1 MTIIWSD
8 GGDGSRLAPNDLNRE
23 EIGMSTVRWGV
34 IGNAKIGRDRLQ
46 PAIEASAH
54 GELVAVASRS
64 GDLSYEALL
73 ARDDIDA
80 VYIPLPNHLHVEWS
94 RKALEAGKHVLCEK
108 SITLSPQELEPLMD
122 VRPDLILSEAFM
134 VRFHP
139 QWVKV
144 RELVQNGVIGEAR
157 AISGQF
163 SFYNVDPKNVR
174 NQPNMGG
181 GGILDI
187 GCYPIFTA
195 RFVWGAEPI
204 KGASL
209 IVEQDDFGTD
219 IQCSAIMEFPDNRHL
234 NFVCSTQLQLHQRM
248 VIQGTKG
255 RIEVKVPFNPYP
267 GIAEPE
273 LYLYEGASLG
283 DEHGQRVAIE
293 HVDQYVLEVDA
304 MNRAI
309 LGQEEW
315 SVSRTE
321 IMAQAKAIAMV
332 FDGRI

>member
-1 MTIIWSD
+1 LKVGEHIV
-8 GGDGSRLAPNDLNRE
+8 GK
-23 EIGMSTVRWGV
+23 VRWGV

-46 PAIEASAH
+46 PAIEASEH

-64 GDLSYEALL
+64 GELSYEALL
-73 ARDDIDA
+73 AREDIDA

-108 SITLSPQELEPLMD
+108 SITLSPDELAPLLD

-139 QWVKV
+139 QWIKA
-144 RELVQNGVIGEAR
+144 RELVQSGAIGEAR
-157 AISGQF
+157 AINGQF
-163 SFYNVDPKNVR
+163 TFYNVDPNNVR

-195 RFVWGAEPI
+195 RFIWGTEPI
-204 KGASL
+204 KAASM

-219 IQCSAIMEFPDNRHL
+219 IQCSAIMEFPENRHL
-234 NFVCSTQLQLHQRM
+234 NFSCSTQLELLQSM
-248 VIQGTKG
+248 VIQGTTG

-273 LYLYEGASLG
+273 LYLYEGAGLG
-283 DEHGQRVAIE
+283 VAHRQRIE
-293 HVDQYVLEVDA
+293 IENVDQYVLEVEA

-309 LGQEEW
+309 LGQEPW
-315 SVSRTE
+315 SIPRSD
-321 IMAQAKAIAMV
+321 IMAQARAIAMV
-332 FDGRI
+332 FDNRL

>member
-1 MTIIWSD
+1 M
-8 GGDGSRLAPNDLNRE
+8 GK
-23 EIGMSTVRWGV
+23 VRWGV

-46 PAIEASAH
+46 PAIEASEH

-64 GDLSYEALL
+64 GELSYEALL
-73 ARDDIDA
+73 AREDIDA

-108 SITLSPQELEPLMD
+108 SITLSPDELAPLLD

-139 QWVKV
+139 QWIKA
-144 RELVQNGVIGEAR
+144 RELVQSGAIGEAR
-157 AISGQF
+157 AINGQF
-163 SFYNVDPKNVR
+163 TFYNVDPNNVR

-195 RFVWGAEPI
+195 RFIWGTEPI
-204 KGASL
+204 KAASM

-219 IQCSAIMEFPDNRHL
+219 IQCSAIMEFPENRHL
-234 NFVCSTQLQLHQRM
+234 NFSCSTQLELVQSM
-248 VIQGTKG
+248 VIQGTTG

-273 LYLYEGASLG
+273 LYLYEGAGLG
-283 DEHGQRVAIE
+283 VAHRQRIE
-293 HVDQYVLEVDA
+293 IENVDQYVLEVEA

-309 LGQEEW
+309 LGQEPW
-315 SVSRTE
+315 SIPRSD
-321 IMAQAKAIAMV
+321 IMAQARAIAMV
-332 FDGRI
+332 FDNRL

>member
-1 MTIIWSD
+1 MLIIWSD
-8 GGDGSRLAPNDLNRE
+8 SDDGFRLARNTANTK
-23 EIGMSTVRWGV
+23 EISMSTVRWGV
-34 IGNAKIGRDRLQ
+34 IGNAKIGRERLQ

-108 SITLSPQELEPLMD
+108 SITLTPEALEPLLD

-144 RELVQNGVIGEAR
+144 RELVQSGAIGEAR
-157 AISGQF
+157 AINGQF
-163 SFYNVDPKNVR
+163 SFYNVDPQNVR

-187 GCYPIFTA
+187 GCYPIFSA
-195 RFVWGAEPI
+195 RYVWGTEPI
-204 KGASL
+204 KAASV
-209 IVEQDDFGTD
+209 IMEQADFGTD
-219 IQCSAIMEFPDNRHL
+219 VQCTGIMEFPDNRHL
-234 NFVCSTQLQLHQRM
+234 SFMCSTQLALHQR
-248 VIQGTKG
+248 VVVQGTTG

-267 GIAEPE
+267 GLAEPE
-273 LYLYEGASLG
+273 LYLFEGTGLG
-283 DEHGQRVAIE
+283 DGHGQRIE
-293 HVDQYVLEVDA
+293 IENVDQYVLEVEA

-309 LGQEEW
+309 LGLEEW
-315 SVSRTE
+315 SVPRTE
-321 IMAQAKAIAMV
+321 IMAQARAIAMV
-332 FDGRI
+332 FDGKI

>member
-1 MTIIWSD
+1 M
-8 GGDGSRLAPNDLNRE
+8 GK
-23 EIGMSTVRWGV
+23 VRWGV

-46 PAIEASAH
+46 PAIEASEH

-64 GDLSYEALL
+64 GELSYEALL
-73 ARDDIDA
+73 AREDIDA

-108 SITLSPQELEPLMD
+108 SITLSPDELAPLLD

-139 QWVKV
+139 QWIKA
-144 RELVQNGVIGEAR
+144 RELVQSGAIGEAR
-157 AISGQF
+157 AINGQF
-163 SFYNVDPKNVR
+163 TFYNVDPNNVR

-195 RFVWGAEPI
+195 RFIWGTEPI
-204 KGASL
+204 KAASM

-219 IQCSAIMEFPDNRHL
+219 IQCAAIMEFPENRHL
-234 NFVCSTQLQLHQRM
+234 NFSCSTQLELLQSM
-248 VIQGTKG
+248 VIQGTTG

-273 LYLYEGASLG
+273 LYLYEGAGLG
-283 DEHGQRVAIE
+283 VAHRQRIE
-293 HVDQYVLEVDA
+293 IENVDQYVLEVEA

-309 LGQEEW
+309 LGQEPW
-315 SVSRTE
+315 SIPRSD
-321 IMAQAKAIAMV
+321 IMAQARAIAMV
-332 FDGRI
+332 FDNRL

>member
-1 MTIIWSD
+1 M
-8 GGDGSRLAPNDLNRE
+8 GK
-23 EIGMSTVRWGV
+23 VRWGV

-46 PAIEASAH
+46 PAIEASEH

-64 GDLSYEALL
+64 GELSYEALL
-73 ARDDIDA
+73 AREDIDA

-108 SITLSPQELEPLMD
+108 SITLSPDELAPLLD

-139 QWVKV
+139 QWIKA
-144 RELVQNGVIGEAR
+144 RELVQSGAIGEAR
-157 AISGQF
+157 AINGQF
-163 SFYNVDPKNVR
+163 TFYNVDPNNVR

-195 RFVWGAEPI
+195 RFIWGTEPI
-204 KGASL
+204 KAASM

-219 IQCSAIMEFPDNRHL
+219 IQCSAIMEFPENRHL
-234 NFVCSTQLQLHQRM
+234 NFSCSTQLELLQNM
-248 VIQGTKG
+248 VIQGTTG

-273 LYLYEGASLG
+273 LYLYEGAGLG
-283 DEHGQRVAIE
+283 VAHRQRIE
-293 HVDQYVLEVDA
+293 IENVDQYVLEVEA

-309 LGQEEW
+309 LGQEPW
-315 SVSRTE
+315 SIPRSD
-321 IMAQAKAIAMV
+321 IMAQARAIAMV
-332 FDGRI
+332 FDNRL

>member
-1 MTIIWSD
+1 M
-8 GGDGSRLAPNDLNRE
+8 GK
-23 EIGMSTVRWGV
+23 VRWGV
-34 IGNAKIGRDRLQ
+34 IGNSKIGRDRLQ
-46 PAIEASAH
+46 PAIEESAH

-64 GDLSYEALL
+64 GELSYEALL

-108 SITLSPQELEPLMD
+108 SITLSPAELAPLLD

-139 QWVKV
+139 QWIKARDLV
-144 RELVQNGVIGEAR
+144 RSGAIGEAR
-157 AISGQF
+157 AINGQF
-163 SFYNVDPKNVR
+163 SFYNVDPNNVR

-195 RFVWGAEPI
+195 RFVWGTEPV
-204 KGASL
+204 KAASL
-209 IVEQDDFGTD
+209 IVEQEDFGTD

-234 NFVCSTQLQLHQRM
+234 SFVCSTQLDLHQRM
-248 VIQGTKG
+248 VIQGTTG

-267 GIAEPE
+267 GLAEPE
-273 LYLYEGASLG
+273 LYLYDGPGLG
-283 DEHGQRVAIE
+283 DGHAQRIE
-293 HVDQYVLEVDA
+293 IENVNQYVLEVEA

-309 LGQEEW
+309 LGMEDW
-315 SVSRTE
+315 SVPRAE
-321 IMAQAKAIAMV
+321 IMAQAEAIAMV
-332 FDGRI
+332 FDGRL

>member
-1 MTIIWSD
+1 M
-8 GGDGSRLAPNDLNRE
+8 GK
-23 EIGMSTVRWGV
+23 VRWGV

-46 PAIEASAH
+46 PAIEASEH

-64 GDLSYEALL
+64 GELSYEALL
-73 ARDDIDA
+73 AREDIDA

-108 SITLSPQELEPLMD
+108 SITLSPDELAPLLD

-139 QWVKV
+139 QWIKA
-144 RELVQNGVIGEAR
+144 RELVQSGAIGEAR
-157 AISGQF
+157 AINGQF
-163 SFYNVDPKNVR
+163 TFYNVDPNNVR

-195 RFVWGAEPI
+195 RFIWGTEPI
-204 KGASL
+204 KAASM

-219 IQCSAIMEFPDNRHL
+219 IQCSAIMEFPENRHL
-234 NFVCSTQLQLHQRM
+234 NFSCSTQLELLQSM
-248 VIQGTKG
+248 VIQGTTG

-273 LYLYEGASLG
+273 LYLYEGAGLG
-283 DEHGQRVAIE
+283 VAHRQRIE
-293 HVDQYVLEVDA
+293 IENVDQYVLEVEA

-309 LGQEEW
+309 LGQEPW
-315 SVSRTE
+315 SIPRSD
-321 IMAQAKAIAMV
+321 IMAQARAIAMV
-332 FDGRI
+332 FDNRL

>member
-1 MTIIWSD
+1 M
-8 GGDGSRLAPNDLNRE
+8 GK
-23 EIGMSTVRWGV
+23 VRWGV

-46 PAIEASAH
+46 PAIEASEH
-54 GELVAVASRS
+54 GELVAIASRS
-64 GDLSYEALL
+64 GELSYEALL
-73 ARDDIDA
+73 AREDIDA

-108 SITLSPQELEPLMD
+108 SITLSPDELAPLLD

-139 QWVKV
+139 QWIKA
-144 RELVQNGVIGEAR
+144 RELVQSGAIGEAR
-157 AISGQF
+157 AINGQF
-163 SFYNVDPKNVR
+163 TFYNVDPNNVR

-195 RFVWGAEPI
+195 RFIWGTEPI
-204 KGASL
+204 KAASM

-219 IQCSAIMEFPDNRHL
+219 IQCSAIMEFPENRHL
-234 NFVCSTQLQLHQRM
+234 NVSCSTQLELLQSM
-248 VIQGTKG
+248 VIQGTTG

-273 LYLYEGASLG
+273 LYLYEGAGLG
-283 DEHGQRVAIE
+283 VAHRQRIE
-293 HVDQYVLEVDA
+293 IENVDQYVLEVEA

-309 LGQEEW
+309 LGQEPW
-315 SVSRTE
+315 SIPRSD
-321 IMAQAKAIAMV
+321 IMAQARAIAMV
-332 FDGRI
+332 FDNRL

>member
-1 MTIIWSD
+1 M
-8 GGDGSRLAPNDLNRE
+8 GK
-23 EIGMSTVRWGV
+23 VRWGV

-46 PAIEASAH
+46 PAIEASEH

-64 GDLSYEALL
+64 GELSYEALL
-73 ARDDIDA
+73 AREDIDA

-108 SITLSPQELEPLMD
+108 SITLSPDELAPLLD
-122 VRPDLILSEAFM
+122 VRPDLILSEAFR

-139 QWVKV
+139 QWIKA
-144 RELVQNGVIGEAR
+144 RELVQSGAIGEAR
-157 AISGQF
+157 AINGQF
-163 SFYNVDPKNVR
+163 TFYNVDPNNVR

-195 RFVWGAEPI
+195 RFIWGTEPI
-204 KGASL
+204 KAASM

-219 IQCSAIMEFPDNRHL
+219 IQCSAIMEFPENRHL
-234 NFVCSTQLQLHQRM
+234 NFSCSTQLELLQSM
-248 VIQGTKG
+248 VIQGTTG

-273 LYLYEGASLG
+273 LYLYEGAGLG
-283 DEHGQRVAIE
+283 VAHRQRIE
-293 HVDQYVLEVDA
+293 IENVDQYVLEVEA

-309 LGQEEW
+309 LGQEPW
-315 SVSRTE
+315 SIPRSD
-321 IMAQAKAIAMV
+321 IMAQARAIAMV
-332 FDGRI
+332 FDNRL

>member
-1 MTIIWSD
+1 M
-8 GGDGSRLAPNDLNRE
+8 GK
-23 EIGMSTVRWGV
+23 VRWGV

-46 PAIEASAH
+46 PAIEASEH

-64 GDLSYEALL
+64 GELSYEALL
-73 ARDDIDA
+73 AREDIDA

-108 SITLSPQELEPLMD
+108 SITLSPEELAPLLD

-139 QWVKV
+139 QWIKA
-144 RELVQNGVIGEAR
+144 RELVQSGAIGEAR
-157 AISGQF
+157 AINGQF
-163 SFYNVDPKNVR
+163 TFYNVDPNNVR

-195 RFVWGAEPI
+195 RFIWGTEPI
-204 KGASL
+204 KAASM

-219 IQCSAIMEFPDNRHL
+219 IQCSAIMEFPENRHL
-234 NFVCSTQLQLHQRM
+234 NFSCSTQLELLQSM
-248 VIQGTKG
+248 VIQGTTG

-273 LYLYEGASLG
+273 LYLYEGAGLG
-283 DEHGQRVAIE
+283 VAHRQRIE
-293 HVDQYVLEVDA
+293 IENVDQYVLEVEA

-309 LGQEEW
+309 LGQEPW
-315 SVSRTE
+315 SIPRSD
-321 IMAQAKAIAMV
+321 IMAQARAIAMV
-332 FDGRI
+332 FDNRL

>member
-1 MTIIWSD
+1 M
-8 GGDGSRLAPNDLNRE
+8 GK
-23 EIGMSTVRWGV
+23 VRWGV

-46 PAIEASAH
+46 PAIEASEH

-64 GDLSYEALL
+64 GELSYEALL
-73 ARDDIDA
+73 AREDIDA

-108 SITLSPQELEPLMD
+108 SITLSPDELTPLLD

-139 QWVKV
+139 QWIKA
-144 RELVQNGVIGEAR
+144 RELVQSGAIGEAR
-157 AISGQF
+157 AINGQF
-163 SFYNVDPKNVR
+163 TFYNVDPNNVR

-195 RFVWGAEPI
+195 RFIWGTEPI
-204 KGASL
+204 KAASM

-219 IQCSAIMEFPDNRHL
+219 IQCAAIMEFPENRHL
-234 NFVCSTQLQLHQRM
+234 NFSCSTQLELLQNM
-248 VIQGTKG
+248 VIQGTTG

-273 LYLYEGASLG
+273 LYLYEGAGLG
-283 DEHGQRVAIE
+283 VAHRQRIE
-293 HVDQYVLEVDA
+293 IENVDQYVLEVEA

-309 LGQEEW
+309 LGQEPW
-315 SVSRTE
+315 SIPRSD
-321 IMAQAKAIAMV
+321 IMAQARAIAMG
-332 FDGRI
+332 FAPRL